1 MAHTQQKRAVPGLG
15 PSQVDSPAHDRF
27 CWLLLALVGQTV
39 TVTLKGGMRVRGILA
54 SSIPDSNDMSISLR
68 QVVDLHAPPLTTP
81 KPSLLINGRDLLEIE
96 AADVALDL
104 EGRSDASAQAASSS
118 RERDSFRTDTDISGA
133 ALFGKERQL
142 QAWGASSG
150 GGLED
155 SLEGGV
161 GGLEEDGLDRSTK
174 GPARGRGWDQFA
186 ANERQFGLRTDYD
199 DEIYTTK
206 LDRSGADYKE
216 RERRAAQLEREIM
229 KGGSALA
236 NNAHVAEERGEQ
248 LPEIENEEDRY
259 GAVIRG
265 EGAYVPP
272 GARKAAAARVSQ
284 QQNGSPVPADK
295 AAPSTPA
302 GTSRLPQPT
311 SATSRI
317 PAVPSSGSSA
327 ASSTT
332 TPSVPAPA
340 SVAAASASPAVAA
353 PGAAAKPYQRS
364 FQDFV
369 TNERVRLEQKR
380 AQMAQAQQQ
389 AQQQQ
394 QQALKKEQ
402 DSKLASLVQ
411 WSQTFKNPYP
421 LSEDVAAIMGKKPG
435 SNVSHDAS
443 KKPDSSVASNASP
456 AVSPANTTRTLP
468 APAPTPSPTPSSAS
482 FPPQAAAPKFTK
494 PLLPEIPPFNPARA
508 KARQAELAAQRN
520 GATAPPPA
528 AAAPHTTPT
537 ATAADAS
544 ASSSLKPKAPT
555 TKLSAKS
562 AAFVFKPNPTASSF
576 TPGASSPASNAGAIP
591 PAAVPAAAPAPAP
604 APAPVPQSANA
615 TPRKPA
621 EPQAPPNPFFGN
633 KVIKRG
639 SSSMHVKEDFTPF
652 KNGVLPEPSTVAPS
666 WQFSGKPYRSIY
678 PIPPQTAASAA
689 ASAVDDS
696 ASSIAGSLPGP
707 GGIVDPNN
715 AAAIAAAQAHAH
727 AAAASGVPLGMMH
740 PHQPHGPPP
749 PHFPPQMAA
758 ALAASQGG
766 PAPHISGGPVP
777 PHVAGMPHHG
787 AYNMYQMAAMAAN
800 ANGGSIRGF
809 PGQPGPGVPPHG
821 GPHHPHSHPQQHPHH
836 PGQMQHPQQHL
847 MPGAGGPPI
856 PPPPFAPQ
864 FMPGQGSHGAQI
876 FPSPHMPPSSASASP
891 HISHPSPAA
900 SNAQIPGQAG
910 VGGPPGRYMPWT
922 PAGFGPG
929 QHGGPTPPPQNGP
942 VPPHPGPPPQFVQQ
956 QQ

>member
-15 PSQVDSPAHDRF
+15 LSQVDSPAHDRF

-39 TVTLKGGMRVRGILA
+39 TVTLKGGTRARGILA
-54 SSIPDSNDMSISLR
+54 SSTPDSNDLSISLR
-68 QVVDLHAPPLTTP
+68 QAVDLHAPPSTTP

-104 EGRSDASAQAASSS
+104 EGKSDASAQAASSS

-133 ALFGKERQL
+133 YLLGKERQL

-150 GGLED
+150 GGIED
-155 SLEGGV
+155 SVDGGI
-161 GGLEEDGLDRSTK
+161 GGLEDDGLGRSTK
-174 GPARGRGWDQFA
+174 GAAGGRGWDQFA

-272 GARKAAAARVSQ
+272 GARKAAAARLA
-284 QQNGSPVPADK
+284 QQNGSPAPADK
-295 AAPSTPA
+295 AAAPSTPS

-327 ASSTT
+327 TSSATTPSIQAPASTTAAAPTT
-332 TPSVPAPA
+332 TPAGT
-340 SVAAASASPAVAA
+340 A
-353 PGAAAKPYQRS
+353 PGATAKPYQRS

-435 SNVSHDAS
+435 STASHDAA
-443 KKPDSSVASNASP
+443 KKPGSSVASNASP

-468 APAPTPSPTPSSAS
+468 APTPSPTPSSAS
-482 FPPQAAAPKFTK
+482 VPPQAAAQKVAK

-508 KARQAELAAQRN
+508 RARQAELAAQKN
-520 GATAPPPA
+520 GVSPPA
-528 AAAPHTTPT
+528 APTAAAATPAASTAAAEAAP
-537 ATAADAS
+537 A
-544 ASSSLKPKAPT
+544 SSLKPKAPT

-562 AAFVFKPNPTASSF
+562 AAFVFKPNPNASSF
-576 TPGASSPASNAGAIP
+576 TPGASTSSSSAAAA
-591 PAAVPAAAPAPAP
+591 PAAPVPAAAPTPAP
-604 APAPVPQSANA
+604 APAANT

-689 ASAVDDS
+689 ASVVDDS

-707 GGIVDPNN
+707 GGMVDPNN
-715 AAAIAAAQAHAH
+715 AAAIAAAQAQAH

-749 PHFPPQMAA
+749 HFPPQMAA

-766 PAPHISGGPVP
+766 PAPHIPGGPVP

-787 AYNMYQMAAMAAN
+787 AYNMYQMVAMAAN
-800 ANGGSIRGF
+800 ANGGPVRGF
-809 PGQPGPGVPPHG
+809 PGQPGPGMQQHA
-821 GPHHPHSHPQQHPHH
+821 GPHHPHSHPQQHQQHH
-836 PGQMQHPQQHL
+836 PGQMQHPQHL

-864 FMPGQGSHGAQI
+864 FVPGQGPHGAPM
-876 FPSPHMPPSSASASP
+876 FPSPHMTPSSASASP

-900 SNAQIPGQAG
+900 SHAQVPGQAG
-910 VGGPPGRYMPWT
+910 AGGPPGRYMPWT
-922 PAGFGPG
+922 PVGFVPG

-956 QQ
+956 QQQ